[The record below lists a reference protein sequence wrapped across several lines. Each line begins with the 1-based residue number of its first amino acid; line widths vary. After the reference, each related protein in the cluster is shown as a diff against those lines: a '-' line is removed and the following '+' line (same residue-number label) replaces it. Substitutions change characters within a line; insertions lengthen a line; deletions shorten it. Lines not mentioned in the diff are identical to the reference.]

1 MCYNLRIWEELC
13 KLKFKPFPSSNQKTM
28 KKSIL
33 SLTILLFL
41 SAKAFSQN
49 LTPTEEK
56 IIAKINAQLPQ
67 TENLLKKVVNIN
79 SGTLNIEGVREVG
92 AIFRKEFDDLG
103 FKTEW
108 ISLPDS
114 LNRAGHLV
122 AERKGSKGKKLF
134 LIGHLDTVFEKAMAF
149 TPYSYINDSTVT
161 GQGVNDMKGGDIV
174 LLAAL
179 KSLKDNGLLED
190 TNLTVYF
197 TGDEES
203 SGKPTSISRKDFIDR
218 AKQTEIALAFETAIG
233 LNTVATARRGS
244 SGWRLNVKGIMG
256 HSSTIF
262 SQQGGY
268 GAIYEAARI
277 LNEFRVKLSQEKYLT
292 FNPGL
297 IVGGSEVN
305 ENKEAIG
312 KDNIISPRVT
322 VTGDLRFLT
331 ESQKHNARIK
341 MKEIVAQNLNKTK
354 ADIIFQ
360 DGIPAMEP
368 TTENEKVLAT
378 LNQVSLD
385 LGFGEVKAGDPGSR
399 GAGDISYIAKYVAC
413 LDGLGASGRGAHA
426 PGETMNVKE
435 FPKLIQRTA
444 ILLYRLTR

>member
-1 MCYNLRIWEELC
+1 
-13 KLKFKPFPSSNQKTM
+13 M
-28 KKSIL
+28 KKIFKLIL
-33 SLTILLFL
+33 ITILTVQYIFAQKI
-41 SAKAFSQN
+41 SPIEQ
-49 LTPTEEK
+49 K
-56 IIAKINAQLPQ
+56 IIAQINAQIPQ
-67 TENLLKKVVNIN
+67 TEALLKKVVNIN
-79 SGTLNIEGVREVG
+79 SGTLNKEGVREVG
-92 AIFRKEFDDLG
+92 TIFRKEFDDLG

-122 AERKGSKGKKLF
+122 AERKGTKGKKLF
-134 LIGHLDTVFEKAMAF
+134 FIGHLDTVFEKIMSF
-149 TPYSYINDSTVT
+149 TPYTYLNDSTVT

-179 KSLKDNGLLED
+179 KALKDNGLLEN

-203 SGKPTSISRKDFIDR
+203 AGKPTSISRKDFIER
-218 AKQTEIALAFETAIG
+218 AKQSEIALGFESAIG

-244 SGWRLNVKGIMG
+244 SGWKLNVKGIMG

-262 SQQGGY
+262 SQQAGY

-277 LNEFRVKLSQEKYLT
+277 LNDFREKLSQEKYLT

-297 IVGGSEVN
+297 IMGGSEIDD
-305 ENKEAIG
+305 NKVAIG

-322 VTGDLRFLT
+322 VSGDLRFLT
-331 ESQKHNARIK
+331 ETQKDNARVK

-354 ADIIFQ
+354 AEIIFQ

-368 TTENEKVLAT
+368 TPENEKILET
-378 LNQVSLD
+378 LNQISLD

-426 PGETMNVKE
+426 PGETMNMRE

-444 ILLYRLTR
+444 ILIYRLTR

>member
-1 MCYNLRIWEELC
+1 
-13 KLKFKPFPSSNQKTM
+13 M
-28 KKSIL
+28 KKSL
-33 SLTILLFL
+33 LTFTILLL
-41 SAKAFSQN
+41 ISTTIFSQK
-49 LTPTEEK
+49 LSPIEAK
-56 IIAKINAQLPQ
+56 IIAQVNAQLPQ
-67 TENLLKKVVNIN
+67 TEALLKKVVNIN
-79 SGTLNIEGVREVG
+79 SGTLNTEGVREVG
-92 AIFRKEFDDLG
+92 AIFRKEFDNLG

-122 AERKGSKGKKLF
+122 AERKGTKGKKLF
-134 LIGHLDTVFEKAMAF
+134 LIGHLDTVFEKVMSF
-149 TPYSYINDSTVT
+149 TPYTYLNDSTVT
-161 GQGVNDMKGGDIV
+161 GQGVNDMKGGDMV

-179 KSLKDNGLLED
+179 KVLKDNDLLD
-190 TNLTVYF
+190 NTNLTVYF

-203 SGKPTSISRKDFIDR
+203 SGKPTSISRKDFIER
-218 AKQTEIALAFETAIG
+218 AKQTEIALAFETAVG

-244 SGWRLNVKGIMG
+244 SGWKLNVKGIMG
-256 HSSTIF
+256 HSSTVF
-262 SQQGGY
+262 SQQAGY

-277 LNEFRVKLSQEKYLT
+277 LNDFREKLSQEKYLT

-297 IVGGSEVN
+297 IVGGSEIN
-305 ENKEAIG
+305 DNKEAIG

-331 ESQKHNARIK
+331 ETQKENARVK

-354 ADIIFQ
+354 AEIIFQ
-360 DGIPAMEP
+360 DGIPSMEP
-368 TTENEKVLAT
+368 TAENEKVLAT

-426 PGETMNVKE
+426 PGETMNMKE

-444 ILLYRLTR
+444 ILIYRLTR